1 MSPQHH
7 EHLLDHHPV
16 HNAVEKIKAKG
27 LKYSAVSVVNVV
39 VGQGLLI
46 FFHAILGL
54 GATTS
59 NVLAVCIS
67 AVPAYYLSRR
77 FVWGKTGKSHF
88 RKEVLPFWI
97 FVIIGLVFSTLT
109 VTVAAHLYPD
119 SKLLPNIVNMAS
131 FGILW
136 VARFFLMDKLFH
148 RHPAPIEVEVAVAP
162 DRVASGSVVP
172 ETIAPDTLAPGTI
185 APTAPAVTES

>member
-1 MSPQHH
+1 MALHH
-7 EHLLDHHPV
+7 EEHLLDHHPV
-16 HNAVEKIKAKG
+16 HNAVEKIRAKG
-27 LKYSAVSVVNVV
+27 LKYSAVSVINVI

-46 FFHAILGL
+46 TFHAILGL
-54 GATTS
+54 GATVS

-97 FVIIGLVFSTLT
+97 FVAIGLVFSTLT
-109 VTVAAHLYPD
+109 VTAAAHLYPN

-148 RHPAPIEVEVAVAP
+148 RHPAPIRVEVAT
-162 DRVASGSVVP
+162 AS
-172 ETIAPDTLAPGTI
+172 EAIAPA
-185 APTAPAVTES
+185 APAATER